1 MWKKLT
7 QNQINMLISS
17 QRTNIIKGFKS
28 KAEKEFD
35 ASLKINEQGKLEFI
49 FPARK
54 KKNDYFSYYCR
65 FLCLLFYAKNFY
77 KNRLNELKKQPLTSL
92 RVKKLVAILIS
103 IAFIEGTLLLATDS
117 LMLININIFPAL
129 VCLFKLKIL
138 NVRIKRR
145 KKMYK

>member
-1 MWKKLT
+1 MIT
-7 QNQINMLISS
+7 YLI
-17 QRTNIIKGFKS
+17 IIG
-28 KAEKEFD
+28 
-35 ASLKINEQGKLEFI
+35 
-49 FPARK
+49 
-54 KKNDYFSYYCR
+54 
-65 FLCLLFYAKNFY
+65 FYAYFFYAHNFY
-77 KNRLNELKKQPLTSL
+77 KNRLKELKKQPLTSL